1 MQERSLHSN
10 VTDLEVTSSHII
22 GHKRSIDLL
31 WVTHLPSVDTRWKL
45 LLFHPRKLASVSLP
59 PDPVTP
65 LTPRTTKVA
74 SVKSCPRGTAPWS
87 YLEQNIWHLR
97 KENSHIMTPR
107 TRSRTISLGVPSK
120 SSHALSL
127 VALHSSPLHR
137 GQGPQ
142 VWQGRTRLLAVWWC
156 RPDCCGGRWWTQG
169 REINKERER
178 EKKGEKGRKRERKGE
193 KEREREGTGK
203 RGRQRKRNPWL
214 LL

>member
-1 MQERSLHSN
+1 MRDSSLHLN
-10 VTDLEVTSSHII
+10 VTDLEVTSGHII

-31 WVTHLPSVDTRWKL
+31 WVTHLPSIDTRWKL
-45 LLFHPRKLASVSLP
+45 LLFHPRKLASASLP

-142 VWQGRTRLLAVWWC
+142 VWQGRT
-156 RPDCCGGRWWTQG
+156 QG
-169 REINKERER
+169 RGIERER
-178 EKKGEKGRKRERKGE
+178 ERKRDEKGRRRK
-193 KEREREGTGK
+193 KKFLRTLVTVW
-203 RGRQRKRNPWL
+203 PCML
-214 LL
+214 LKSHSLNMKFNFSGDSN